1 MIEVR
6 IDQAGRLKSFG
17 KASGNYAL
25 VDAVKNAVRRWQW
38 EPTVMNK
45 EAVEVASEVAVEFV
59 K

>member
-1 MIEVR
+1 VR

-17 KASGNYAL
+17 KASGNYLL

-38 EPTVMNK
+38 EPTLIDK
-45 EAVEVASEVAVEFV
+45 DPAEVASEVAVEFV